1 MSYPGSMEEARS
13 AINKIESDNE
23 GNMASS
29 PVLNGQEKG
38 GGGTAKGELV
48 PKTYQLGSH
57 TTEFKRTL

>member
-1 MSYPGSMEEARS
+1 MSYARSKEEAIS
-13 AINKIESDNE
+13 AIKSIEPDNE

-29 PVLNGQEKG
+29 PVLNGQDKG